1 MKKDFITS
9 LIAVAGCASVYTFP
23 AVYIYLTNKDQF
35 AVKTPLVLSVIFA
48 MVKASLLFFER
59 IISQKTGGHKA
70 HRSDDYLL
78 EISF

>member
-1 MKKDFITS
+1 
-9 LIAVAGCASVYTFP
+9 
-23 AVYIYLTNKDQF
+23 
-35 AVKTPLVLSVIFA
+35 

-78 EISF
+78 EISFQQALQCLAVASLVTSHLNELGTHGTQ